1 MKKWN
6 GVRGKKWKWSGESAI
21 EVTEKRNE
29 KGINGNECI
38 ENKDVS
44 SQGRKGWLVMRVM
57 EVEKEGKEVGMMNG
71 RV

>member
-1 MKKWN
+1 MMKGK
-6 GVRGKKWKWSGESAI
+6 GARGKKWKWSGESAI

-29 KGINGNECI
+29 KGMNGNECI

-57 EVEKEGKEVGMMNG
+57 EVETEGKEVGMMNE